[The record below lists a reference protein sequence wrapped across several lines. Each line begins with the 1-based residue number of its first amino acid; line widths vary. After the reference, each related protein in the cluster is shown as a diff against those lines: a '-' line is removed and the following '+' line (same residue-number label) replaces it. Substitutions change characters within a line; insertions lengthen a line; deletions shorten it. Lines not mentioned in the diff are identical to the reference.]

1 VPDQDHGG
9 VLMKAYQSMLMQA
22 EPATGTELDGK
33 IYLLPAWPA
42 DWDVTFKLHA
52 PRQTVVQGEYR
63 GGRMIKLDV
72 QPAARRKD
80 VVLPIGVR

>member
-1 VPDQDHGG
+1 MRFFTTEGPVNCADHYCLPPLSRLDMED
-9 VLMKAYQSMLMQA
+9 VLALIGQKKYFL
-22 EPATGTELDGK
+22 
-33 IYLLPAWPA
+33 
-42 DWDVTFKLHA
+42 LHA